1 MSGKYTEQSIIE
13 TREGEFILT
22 DTSFFLRK
30 YKLMSSAKSEGA
42 RIQDFSVDF
51 DISYLFRYEQM
62 LYI

>member
-1 MSGKYTEQSIIE
+1 MSGKYTEQFIIE
-13 TREGEFILT
+13 TREDEFILT

-42 RIQDFSVDF
+42 RIQAFSVDF